1 MNEGNK
7 SLPRGNIDFLVI
19 GSVENTMVGVLV
31 VDGEETSLM
40 VAGSTKTEISM
51 GKKECGWFL

>member
-7 SLPRGNIDFLVI
+7 SLPRGNIDFLVT

-31 VDGEETSLM
+31 VDGEET
-40 VAGSTKTEISM
+40 
-51 GKKECGWFL
+51 C